1 MATIVLDPGHGGDH
15 DVAFSSA
22 NNAVGPAGTLEKTLT
37 LDVALRLCPLLQAK
51 GHRVLLTRD
60 SDVNVTAAARARVA
74 RDNQAEIFVSIHF
87 NAFADPT
94 VQGTET
100 LVRPTG
106 ASAGLAGVDAASLAL
121 ARDVQAEMVA
131 TLGLRDRGL
140 KPGKWV
146 VLSDKL
152 HDAATARCLIE
163 CCFLSDPAEEA
174 RLADPA
180 YRDRIASALATA
192 VAHYAATRAQPAQQA
207 QAFARAAGTSW
218 ARSATS
224 NGAHAQ
230 SGRAAFGSARSSS
243 RVYGRRDP
251 DAYGYADAIDDEG
264 EGAEND
270 TGAAFAW
277 AQGDDDYTDEGF
289 PENYADNAASEHFS
303 LSEFRCHDHDR
314 TECPERF
321 RGHLQVLMDN
331 LEVLRAE
338 LGGHAIRINSGYRT
352 PSYNK
357 KIGGA
362 KRSKHMCGMAAD
374 FTVSGHELSHVFDT
388 IEALIAAG
396 RMRQGGLS
404 LYKTFVHYDVRG
416 VKSRWA
422 GG

>member
-1 MATIVLDPGHGGDH
+1 MATIVLDPGHGGDK
-15 DVAFSSA
+15 DVAFSTS

-37 LDVALRLCPLLQAK
+37 LDVALRLCPILQAA

-60 SDVNVTAAARARVA
+60 SDVNVTAAERARVA
-74 RDNQAEIFVSIHF
+74 RDNKAEIFVSIHF
-87 NAFADPT
+87 NAFRDPS

-106 ASAGLAGVDAASLAL
+106 TSDGLAGVDPASLAL
-121 ARDVQAEMVA
+121 ARDVQAELVA

-152 HDAATARCLIE
+152 HDAATARCLAE
-163 CCFLSDPAEEA
+163 CSFLTDPAEEA

-180 YRDRIASALATA
+180 YRDRIANALATA
-192 VAHYAATRAQPAQQA
+192 VAHYAATRAQPVQQA
-207 QAFARAAGTSW
+207 QAFARSAGGTRQRSTTTNGVH
-218 ARSATS
+218 AR
-224 NGAHAQ
+224 N
-230 SGRAAFGSARSSS
+230 GRAVFGAVHPTSQ
-243 RVYGRRDP
+243 VFGRRDP
-251 DAYGYADAIDDEG
+251 DAYGYAEAIDDEG

-270 TGAAFAW
+270 TGAALAT
-277 AQGDDDYTDEGF
+277 AQGDSDYTDEGF
-289 PENYADNAASEHFS
+289 PENYADSAESEHFS
-303 LSEFRCHDHDR
+303 LSEFRCHDGTD
-314 TECPERF
+314 CPERF
-321 RGHLQVLMDN
+321 RGHVQVLMDN

-338 LGGHAIRINSGYRT
+338 LGHAPIHVNSGYRT

-362 KRSKHMCGMAAD
+362 KRSKHVCGMAAD
-374 FTVSGHELSHVFDT
+374 FTVEGHDLQYIFDT

-416 VKSRWA
+416 VKARWP